1 MTFRGEQDD
10 VETMQNINTIL
21 LQNILPDHVAAHF
34 LQPDRN
40 PAVNYHHFA
49 TVNPFHTICILQDLY
64 HENHLNVCVMFA
76 SIPNFKDFWSE
87 WDFSRKLE
95 CLRLLNEIVCDFDK
109 VGFYA
114 KH

>member
-1 MTFRGEQDD
+1 MTFKGEHDD

-21 LQNILPDHVAAHF
+21 LQNILPDHVADYF
-34 LQPDRN
+34 LQSDRD
-40 PAVNYHHFA
+40 PSVQLLLSTTRLYS
-49 TVNPFHTICILQDLY
+49 TLQLCSVQALY
-64 HENHLNVCVMFA
+64 HENHSNVCVMFA

-109 VGFYA
+109 V
-114 KH
+114 